1 MFMCHVLLLTIGISI
16 IAQYQKIVLAARILK
31 RNIFFQNVISVM

>member
-16 IAQYQKIVLAARILK
+16 IAQYQKIVLAAILK